1 MAPRQNR
8 TAHPAAAG
16 GVAAGL
22 AVAAGG
28 RNDVIPCTTRRATK
42 TVTQFRSVWLS
53 SAADQS
59 MPSRFGRPGPFRNPQ
74 F

>member
-28 RNDVIPCTTRRATK
+28 SMSRDPLHNPPGHKDGYSVSFSLA
-42 TVTQFRSVWLS
+42 QF
-53 SAADQS
+53 
-59 MPSRFGRPGPFRNPQ
+59 GCRPVDALALWTAWTIS
-74 F
+74 